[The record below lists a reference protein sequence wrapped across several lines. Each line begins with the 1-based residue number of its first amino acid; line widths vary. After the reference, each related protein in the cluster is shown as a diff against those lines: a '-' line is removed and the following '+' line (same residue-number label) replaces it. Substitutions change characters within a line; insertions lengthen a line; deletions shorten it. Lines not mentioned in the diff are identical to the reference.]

1 MAQVCALRRRLMSQ
15 DIRSAGK
22 RKEALGA
29 DPSLGVREGY
39 DLVCNTEKRFTAFV
53 MFEATI
59 R

>member
-1 MAQVCALRRRLMSQ
+1 MSQ

-29 DPSLGVREGY
+29 DPSLGVREDY